1 MAPCCQNYVTPT
13 MIKKGQME
21 IGDRIQFE
29 EDVLVSG
36 PAASEA
42 PSAAE
47 EPAAGVHV
55 AMPYPATAAEQ
66 QYHAAE
72 SNKAGNSTPG
82 SWDSGNIEAVP
93 GPGSGTVTQNSQNI
107 TNQNPPQNRRPD
119 YMASSWG
126 QTNMSRPVDLSALPL
141 IFEEMTNYAASLS
154 NTGGNTP
161 EFSIPAHPMV
171 PSAYDQTIDYDSMQ
185 YMNGFL
191 RTQIGRGVM
200 VQQLIGSGNT
210 VDRYGFLVGVG
221 NNYLLLQ
228 DISNGNIMLV
238 DFYTI
243 KYVYIY
249 YSQPVFPSFR
259 PAEQNQRIM
268 R

>member
-47 EPAAGVHV
+47 EPAAEVHV

-72 SNKAGNSTPG
+72 NGKAGSSTSG
-82 SWDSGNIEAVP
+82 AWDSGNIESVP
-93 GPGSGTVTQNSQNI
+93 GPGSGTVTRNS
-107 TNQNPPQNRRPD
+107 TWAETPGMANR
-119 YMASSWG
+119 
-126 QTNMSRPVDLSALPL
+126 SRPVDLSTLPL
-141 IFEEMTNYAASLS
+141 VFEEMTNYAASLS
-154 NTGGNTP
+154 ETGGNTP

-191 RTQIGRGVM
+191 RTQIGRSVM